1 MSFKHRINIKEHAL
15 YESKKKK
22 TLQNQ
27 ETSGA
32 PDDVPN
38 KTVLF
43 IKGRSVLRFLT
54 ELNNLST
61 YKNHHR
67 TFLYCVS
74 IKQIIEQERKKTENI
89 FQKYMK
95 IKVIYCNIN

>member
-38 KTVLF
+38 KTLLF

-61 YKNHHR
+61 YKKSSQN
-67 TFLYCVS
+67 FPLLCQY
-74 IKQIIEQERKKTENI
+74 
-89 FQKYMK
+89 
-95 IKVIYCNIN
+95 